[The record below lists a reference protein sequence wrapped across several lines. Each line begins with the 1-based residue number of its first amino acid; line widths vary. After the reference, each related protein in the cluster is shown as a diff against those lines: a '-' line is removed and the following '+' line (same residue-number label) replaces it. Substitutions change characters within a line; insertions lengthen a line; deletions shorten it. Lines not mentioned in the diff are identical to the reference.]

1 MVHVF
6 VPQDTRS
13 VAHAVRH
20 GRAAATLTLTLSGGQ
35 VIGGQVIGDDEGS
48 LNHLPNLQQYEPHPT
63 I

>member
-13 VAHAVRH
+13 VAHEVRH
-20 GRAAATLTLTLSGGQ
+20 GRAAATLTLSPGQ
-35 VIGGQVIGDDEGS
+35 VMGDDEGI